1 MTGRDDIIEI
11 IDLSKAYGGADA
23 LCGISLS
30 VRRGEFL
37 TLLGPSGCGKT
48 TLLRCLAGF
57 ERPGAGTVLLDGRDV
72 TRLPP
77 NRRAV
82 NTVFQ
87 NYALFPHM
95 SVAQN
100 VAFGLDLQRLPRA
113 ETARR
118 VNEALD
124 LVRLTGYGERR
135 PAQLSGGQQ
144 QRVALARALV
154 LRPLVLLL
162 DEPLSALDLKLRKQ
176 MQLELKELQREL
188 GLTFVFVT
196 HDQEEALSMSDR
208 VAVMRD
214 GRIVQIGSPA
224 EVYERPADL
233 FVARFVGETNVLDAV
248 VREAG
253 PGRLVVDVEGVRRTV
268 ACGDSG
274 CLFAPGE
281 RACIVLRPEDMRA
294 ATAADLAG
302 DEELRAALGP
312 EQSLRGRVVLTTY
325 KGMTYDISV
334 ALPSGRSIR
343 ITRFFDEDDPS
354 VHFRVGDE
362 VAVSWVAGW
371 EVVLPSDRAR
381 PGDLAEAGP
390 AAGERSRD
398 DDEDG
403 EDGR

>member
-1 MTGRDDIIEI
+1 MTGQEYIIEI
-11 IDLSKAYGGADA
+11 AGLSKAYGGAAA
-23 LCGISLS
+23 LWDISLS

-57 ERPGAGTVLLDGRDV
+57 ERPDTGSVLLDGRDV

-95 SVAQN
+95 SVADN
-100 VAFGLDLQRLPRA
+100 VAFGLSLQRLPDA
-113 ETARR
+113 EVATR
-118 VNEALD
+118 VEEALD
-124 LVRLTGYGERR
+124 LVRLSGLGGRR
-135 PAQLSGGQQ
+135 PGQLSGGQQ

-176 MQLELKELQREL
+176 MQLELKELQRTL

-214 GRIVQIGSPA
+214 GRIVQVGSPA

-248 VREAG
+248 VREVR
-253 PGRLVVDVEGVRRTV
+253 PGALLVQVEGALREVV
-268 ACGDSG
+268 PGDCGHA
-274 CLFAPGE
+274 FAAGE
-281 RACIVLRPEDMRA
+281 RVCIVLRPEDMRA
-294 ATAADLAG
+294 ATVADMAA
-302 DEELRAALGP
+302 DEELRQALGAAVA
-312 EQSLRGRVVLTTY
+312 LRGRVALTTY
-325 KGMTYDISV
+325 KGMTYDIAV

-371 EVVLPSDRAR
+371 EVVLPADRAR
-381 PGDLAEAGP
+381 PDDLREADLAADERPDAELEA
-390 AAGERSRD
+390 
-398 DDEDG
+398 
-403 EDGR
+403 